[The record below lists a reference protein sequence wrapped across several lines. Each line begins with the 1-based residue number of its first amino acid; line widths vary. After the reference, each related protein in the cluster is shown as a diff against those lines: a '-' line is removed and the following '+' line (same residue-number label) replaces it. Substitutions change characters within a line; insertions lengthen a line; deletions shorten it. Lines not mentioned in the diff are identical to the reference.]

1 MAVFPFCNLQTDAR
15 GMELAEHG
23 SALFPVSCYDEDLV
37 QTPVAWHWH
46 EDLEIL
52 VITEGTARI
61 DTGTER
67 LLLPRGQGFFINAG
81 MLHSI
86 HSSED
91 GPCALRSLV
100 FHPRLAGG
108 SADSIFWQNYI
119 QPLVQ
124 NEGLK
129 YVLLDGSLPWHPEA
143 FQSFWTAW
151 DACARE
157 TFGYEFQVRSSLSW
171 LLFLLFSHRPADASP
186 PSERIRRST
195 ERTKQ
200 MIQYIQEHFSEEPTT
215 AEIAASAGISE
226 SEALRCFRSTIGMPP
241 VRYLKQYRVE
251 RAAALLSSSQYKISE
266 IGSMCGFGDASYFTK
281 LFREQKGCTPTQYR
295 QKNLPD
301 LR

>member
-1 MAVFPFCNLQTDAR
+1 MAVFPFCSLQTDAR

-67 LLLPRGQGFFINAG
+67 LLLPRGQGLFINAG

-86 HSSED
+86 HSSEG

-186 PSERIRRST
+186 PSA
-195 ERTKQ
+195 
-200 MIQYIQEHFSEEPTT
+200 TT

-241 VRYLKQYRVE
+241 VRYLRQYRVE

>member
-1 MAVFPFCNLQTDAR
+1 
-15 GMELAEHG
+15 
-23 SALFPVSCYDEDLV
+23 
-37 QTPVAWHWH
+37 
-46 EDLEIL
+46 
-52 VITEGTARI
+52 
-61 DTGTER
+61 
-67 LLLPRGQGFFINAG
+67 

-119 QPLVQ
+119 QPLIQ